1 MKLSKERVTALAA
14 SLADTLTAG
23 GMIEPVGDRKTL
35 AGSLERVITDEL
47 SVEDRINSEAKELV
61 RKYEAEIAK
70 GRMNEHEVF
79 LMIKKQLVKEKG
91 AIL

>member
-1 MKLSKERVTALAA
+1 MKLSKERVASLAA

-35 AGSLERVITDEL
+35 IGSLERIITDEL
-47 SVEDRINSEAKELV
+47 SVEDRINAEAKELM

-70 GRMNEHEVF
+70 GHLNEHQVF

>member
-1 MKLSKERVTALAA
+1 VKLSKERVAALSAV
-14 SLADTLTAG
+14 LADTLTAG
-23 GMIEPVGDRKTL
+23 GMIEPVGDRKAL
-35 AGSLERVITDEL
+35 VGSLERVITDEL
-47 SVEDRINSEAKELV
+47 SVEDRINVEAKDLM

-70 GRMNEHEVF
+70 GHLNEHQVF

>member
-1 MKLSKERVTALAA
+1 VKLSKERVASLAA

-23 GMIEPVGDRKTL
+23 GMIEPAGDRKAL

-47 SVEDRINSEAKELV
+47 SVEDRINAEAKELM

-70 GRMNEHEVF
+70 GHLNEHQVF

-91 AIL
+91 VIL

>member
-1 MKLSKERVTALAA
+1 MKLSKERVASLAA

-23 GMIEPVGDRKTL
+23 GMIEPAGDRKAL

-47 SVEDRINSEAKELV
+47 SVEDRINAEAKELM

-70 GRMNEHEVF
+70 GHLNEHQVF

-91 AIL
+91 VIL

>member
-1 MKLSKERVTALAA
+1 VKLSKERVASLAA
-14 SLADTLTAG
+14 SLADQLTAG

-35 AGSLERVITDEL
+35 IGSLERAITDEL
-47 SVEDRINSEAKELV
+47 SVEDRINAEAKELM
-61 RKYEAEIAK
+61 RKYEAEIAN
-70 GRMNEHEVF
+70 GHLNEHQVF